1 MSYSKGINSQQ
12 RLNKENGNRF
22 VSKAFRTIYFEDL
35 RSVVET
41 DNPHAFLQLKFS
53 PKLIEKRYDIV
64 YIIIE
69 KVINTGDAIFR
80 SSI

>member
-1 MSYSKGINSQQ
+1 MEI
-12 RLNKENGNRF
+12 
-22 VSKAFRTIYFEDL
+22 
-35 RSVVET
+35 

-53 PKLIEKRYDIV
+53 SKLIEKRYDII

-80 SSI
+80 SSIWEKSGTRWNPYL

>member
-1 MSYSKGINSQQ
+1 MEI
-12 RLNKENGNRF
+12 
-22 VSKAFRTIYFEDL
+22 
-35 RSVVET
+35 

-53 PKLIEKRYDIV
+53 SKVDWKRYDIV

-69 KVINTGDAIFR
+69 KVISTGDAIFR

>member
-1 MSYSKGINSQQ
+1 M
-12 RLNKENGNRF
+12 
-22 VSKAFRTIYFEDL
+22 
-35 RSVVET
+35 ET

-53 PKLIEKRYDIV
+53 SKLFEKRYDIV